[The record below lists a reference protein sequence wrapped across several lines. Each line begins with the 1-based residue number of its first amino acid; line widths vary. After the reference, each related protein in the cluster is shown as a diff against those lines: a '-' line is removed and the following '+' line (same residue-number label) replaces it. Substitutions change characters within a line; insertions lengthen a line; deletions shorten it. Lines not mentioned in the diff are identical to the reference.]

1 MTANKRK
8 SFLLAAGALL
18 ACGALVL
25 FLRLP
30 ALPQS
35 QIDWDESIYLLMA
48 RSLLQGHAPYT
59 AIWDHKPPGI
69 YLLFA
74 LAQLLFGQT
83 VLAIRLLALLV
94 VTATCFLLWLYGRHV
109 LGSRTIGALA
119 ALFYAL
125 FSTQNGGLA
134 SNAEIIFAPFTV
146 AALLLLRWR
155 TGVPTAIQP
164 QRRLTFL
171 AVGLLLGAAI
181 QIKAIAGMELLAA
194 LALIALTP
202 LFARQQASRP
212 AFRAAAWAAAWV
224 MAGALLP
231 TLVAAAAFA
240 LSGHWSDYLYANFTA
255 NAIYLRGAPALAPAA
270 VIVALLSQARGATLL
285 WIAALAALPLAALI
299 QRRHPHTLR
308 ELGVLGIWLA
318 CTLVAALLSR
328 RLFPHYFLQT
338 LPPLSLLAALVIVQA
353 VRLDSQLPRIRQALL
368 IGLILAVGL
377 ARPAARPVQQ
387 SLGEIRALLR
397 GAERVEL
404 LVYTAGY
411 LRERMAPGDYLYV
424 AEGPPMLY
432 FQTGAAIPTR
442 YVLPTILNGDGAAM
456 AGIDPLAEL
465 ERIMALR
472 PRYVVLAED
481 YQRGPAFLARLQ
493 AHLADN
499 YLLERSL
506 QGLLLYRLAP

>member
-1 MTANKRK
+1 VTANQRK
-8 SFLLAAGALL
+8 LLLPAAGALL

-35 QIDWDESIYLLMA
+35 EIDWDESIYLLMA

-94 VTATCFLLWLYGRHV
+94 VTATSCQLWLYGRHV

-155 TGVPTAIQP
+155 TGVPATIQP
-164 QRRLTFL
+164 RRRWTFL

-194 LALIALTP
+194 LALIASTP
-202 LFARQQASRP
+202 LLGRRQTPRP
-212 AFRAAAWAAAWV
+212 QFSAALRAAAWV
-224 MAGALLP
+224 TAGALLP
-231 TLVAAAAFA
+231 LLAAAAAFA
-240 LSGHWSDYLYANFTA
+240 LSGHWPDYLYANFTA
-255 NAIYLRGAPALAPAA
+255 NAIYLRAAPALTAGAA
-270 VIVALLSQARGATLL
+270 MGALLGQVRGATLL
-285 WIAALAALPLAALI
+285 WIAALAALPLAVLI
-299 QRRHPHTLR
+299 RRRHPGVLLD
-308 ELGVLGIWLA
+308 LGVLGLWLA
-318 CTLVAALLSR
+318 CTMAAALLSR

-353 VRLDSQLPRIRQALL
+353 VRLDSQLPRARQALL
-368 IGLILAVGL
+368 IGLILAIGL
-377 ARPAARPVQQ
+377 ARPVIRPMQQ
-387 SLGEIRALLR
+387 SLGEIQALLR

-404 LVYTAGY
+404 LVHTAGY

-432 FQTGAAIPTR
+432 YLTGAAIPTR
-442 YVLPTILNGDGAAM
+442 YVLPTLLNSDGAAM

-472 PRYVVLAED
+472 PRYVVLPEN
-481 YQRGPAFLARLQ
+481 YQRDPAFLARL
-493 AHLADN
+493 HVRLAED
-499 YLLERSL
+499 YALERSL
-506 QGLLLYRLAP
+506 QGILLYRSTP